1 MSFGRPQDII
11 QVPKLEP
18 KDLYE
23 RRFRRDYARLRSY
36 NTLLEQIYHRV
47 YATSQLSGNT
57 SSVLYSVPPFI
68 LGLPKLDM
76 EDCIVYLVWQL
87 RQAGFEIKFTWPN
100 LLFISWK
107 HHEGS
112 YLATKNPIVQAMAP
126 ETNVA
131 SLPKGGS
138 QKKKGG
144 GGFTPGPVAA
154 QRPAVAFNEEIDII
168 TSTKNISYG
177 SSGGSTQGTP
187 FGSQSAAGPR
197 RAVDYEPPA
206 SFIQNL
212 ERPGPGR
219 EQKTGAKGNV
229 LADLWTM

>member
-1 MSFGRPQDII
+1 M
-11 QVPKLEP
+11 
-18 KDLYE
+18 
-23 RRFRRDYARLRSY
+23 
-36 NTLLEQIYHRV
+36 
-47 YATSQLSGNT
+47 
-57 SSVLYSVPPFI
+57 PPFI

-112 YLATKNPIVQAMAP
+112 YLATQNPIVQAMAP
-126 ETNVA
+126 ETMSA
-131 SLPKGGS
+131 AFSHPKGGS

-144 GGFTPGPVAA
+144 AATFGAGAKAPSASSASFASFGGP
-154 QRPAVAFNEEIDII
+154 QRGAVAFNEEIDII
-168 TSTKNISYG
+168 TSSKNISG
-177 SSGGSTQGTP
+177 QP
-187 FGSQSAAGPR
+187 FGSQPQQAEPR

-212 ERPGPGR
+212 DRPGPGR